1 MKRTMFQIFVFTA
14 FILLTISSDLKALD
28 VSNNDA
34 NRTNLEKSFNQLTA
48 NCFAGMKE
56 ALRNAEQARV
66 DGADKDLSLAKFR
79 IAEVQVPNAPTSA
92 SMSGSTSGTSSSSSS
107 TMPSSLGVR
116 VWFELTDG
124 TMFNPNKRKWSNKE
138 QFYIHIQTSVP
149 IYVSLYQNYPDSRPA
164 SRQIYPDKKYPEG
177 FKVLQPGQSTR
188 LPVLFET
195 DDDLRTEIMSIV
207 VVRADWTGIQT
218 GLSTPATT
226 SVVNNEGKPTITAQV
241 TYRGAGTMKCLND
254 RAVINQDLTAEQTK
268 EIVSSIDDAEAAA
281 LSKTVNEEAENLQ
294 LKVSESEKETSNVPE
309 DVCFYM
315 FGAGNVGQWQLTIQ
329 K

>member
-1 MKRTMFQIFVFTA
+1 MKRTMFQIFVFSA
-14 FILLTISSDLKALD
+14 FILLTAFPVLNAAE
-28 VSNNDA
+28 VSNNETARD
-34 NRTNLEKSFNQLTA
+34 NLEKSFNQLTA

-56 ALRNAEQARV
+56 ALRNTEQARV
-66 DGADKDLSLAKFR
+66 NGADKDLSLAKFR
-79 IAEVQVPNAPTSA
+79 IAEVQVPSAPTSV
-92 SMSGSTSGTSSSSSS
+92 SMSGSTSSTSSNASSS
-107 TMPSSLGVR
+107 MPSSLGIR

-124 TMFNPNKRKWSNKE
+124 TMFNPNKRKWTNKE
-138 QFYIHIQTSVP
+138 QFYIHVQTSVP
-149 IYVSLYQNYPDSRPA
+149 VYVSLYQNYPDSRPA

-177 FKVLQPGQSTR
+177 FKVLQPGQGTR

-195 DDDLRTEIMSIV
+195 DDDMRTEIMSIV
-207 VVRADWTGIQT
+207 VVRADWTGIQS
-218 GLSTPATT
+218 GLSTSATT

-254 RAVINQDLTAEQTK
+254 RAVINQDLTAEETK
-268 EIVSSIDDAEAAA
+268 EIVTSIDDAEAAA
-281 LSKTVNEEAENLQ
+281 LSKTVNEEADNLQ
-294 LKVSESEKETSNVPE
+294 MQVSESNKATSNVPE